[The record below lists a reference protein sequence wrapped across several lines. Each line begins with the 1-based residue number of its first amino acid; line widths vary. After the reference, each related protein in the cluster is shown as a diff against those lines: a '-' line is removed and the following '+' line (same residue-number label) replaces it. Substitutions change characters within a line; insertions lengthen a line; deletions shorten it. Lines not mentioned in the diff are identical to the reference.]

1 MKIAYITYPSF
12 VDCDLPL
19 IRSLREAGHDVRYY
33 LVLTPY
39 HCHSTLVDIKHLSP
53 EYRILNGNA
62 YPELLPYD
70 RYIDL
75 STLRIVNFGGNN
87 KFRILFL
94 WEKLRKD
101 IKRFSPD
108 IVHFTQFLPPYGF
121 PLYYSF
127 RGKLVATVHDP
138 IPHLGEEYWWN
149 EKLRR
154 VGLKHVSSLCFLSN
168 NETQNKAFLNRYGV
182 PERIIH
188 YAGLAPYDIYR
199 VVQRNDTKY
208 ESDFLFIG
216 RISPYKGIDI
226 LLQAKDI
233 LREKGIHCKLIVA
246 GAGQLP
252 ENSKFYAQRDDIE
265 IINRYISVS
274 ELIAMIDDTNYVVC
288 PYKEATQSGVIM
300 TALALGRPVIATR
313 VGDFESV
320 ITNNVNGFLTEAN
333 NPEALAEVMEKSL
346 EPSNIMQITA
356 ALSRQSALTAWQD
369 IAQQYVAI
377 YNLTI
382 RNRKRK

>member
-12 VDCDLPL
+12 VDCDFPL

-39 HCHSTLVDIKHLSP
+39 HCHSTLVDIEHLSP
-53 EYRILNGNA
+53 KYRILDGNV
-62 YPELLPYD
+62 YPELHPYNQ
-70 RYIDL
+70 YIDL
-75 STLRIVNFGGNN
+75 STIRIVNFGGNN
-87 KFRILFL
+87 KFRILIL

-101 IKRFSPD
+101 IQRFCPD
-108 IVHFTQFLPPYGF
+108 IVHFTQFLPPYGI

-127 RGKLVATVHDP
+127 RGKLVATIHDP

-154 VGLKHVSSLCFLSN
+154 IGLKHVSSLCFLSN
-168 NETQNKAFLNRYGV
+168 NEMQTEAFINRYGV
-182 PERIIH
+182 PERIIYH
-188 YAGLAPYDIYR
+188 AGLAPYDIYK
-199 VVQRNDTKY
+199 VIQRSETKY
-208 ESDFLFIG
+208 KSDFLFIG
-216 RISPYKGIDI
+216 RISPYKGVDI

-233 LREKGIHCKLIVA
+233 LKRKGIHCKLIIA

-252 ENSKFYAQRDDIE
+252 ENSKSYTQREDIE
-265 IINRYISVS
+265 IINRYVSVA
-274 ELIAMIDDTNYVVC
+274 ELTAMIDDTNFVVC

-300 TALALGRPVIATR
+300 TALALGSPVIATR

-320 ITNNVNGFLTEAN
+320 ILDNVNGFLTEAN

-346 EPSNIMQITA
+346 DSSSAMQA
-356 ALSRQSALTAWQD
+356 KVALSSHTALTAWQR
-369 IAQQYVAI
+369 IARQYVAI

-382 RNRKRK
+382 GE